1 MGRSVAPTAVL
12 ESLERLA
19 EAAGPARASDARL
32 VRRAIREAL
41 PAEAATMSYSAP
53 EAADRL
59 NVTLPTVH
67 VWLRAGVLQAAT
79 DSRPKRLRLERDG
92 VDVVARKV
100 RELRR
105 HAPRTRKLRDVV
117 EWLEYQK
124 YADRLGGPRR
134 LSDRRDV
141 PVSERL
147 AKIWGRRRERAAS
160 KRR

>member
-1 MGRSVAPTAVL
+1 MGRGVAPTAVL

-19 EAAGPARASDARL
+19 EAAGPTRASDARL

-41 PAEAATMSYSAP
+41 PAEAATTSYSAP

-59 NVTLPTVH
+59 DVTLPTVH
-67 VWLRAGVLQAAT
+67 VWLKAGVLRTAP
-79 DSRPKRLRLERDG
+79 DSRPKRLRLDRDR
-92 VDVVARKV
+92 VDMVARKV

-134 LSDRRDV
+134 LSDRRDI
-141 PVSERL
+141 PVRERL
-147 AKIWGRRRERAAS
+147 AKIWGRGRERAALKS
-160 KRR
+160 R